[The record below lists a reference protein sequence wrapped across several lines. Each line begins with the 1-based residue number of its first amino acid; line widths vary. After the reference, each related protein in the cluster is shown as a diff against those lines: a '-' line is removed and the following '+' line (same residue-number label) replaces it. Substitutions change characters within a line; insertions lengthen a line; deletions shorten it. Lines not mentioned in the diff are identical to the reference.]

1 MTVASLKQMRVR
13 ELARMAKQSKIRGW
27 HAMRKDQLVNEL
39 VRRATAAK
47 SIRDANADQDSHKE
61 VWEEGSTGETK
72 RTPSKKDGRKSKSK
86 RSTDIK
92 LKIDSSKTDKRSQ
105 KKKQATVQRE
115 STVKLIK
122 EAQAQRSRV
131 KSLVTQ
137 PEPSQKGNAVRNA
150 CRPYGPWPALAPCV
164 LGNHK

>member
-61 VWEEGSTGETK
+61 IWEEGSTGETK
-72 RTPSKKDGRKSKSK
+72 RNRLKKTVENPS
-86 RSTDIK
+86 
-92 LKIDSSKTDKRSQ
+92 LIDQLISS
-105 KKKQATVQRE
+105 
-115 STVKLIK
+115 
-122 EAQAQRSRV
+122 
-131 KSLVTQ
+131 
-137 PEPSQKGNAVRNA
+137 
-150 CRPYGPWPALAPCV
+150 
-164 LGNHK
+164 